1 MKKIISLIMIVNL
14 VFISSIIFIPNKA
27 SADNNPVI
35 DQYVTAKSV
44 TKNKDGTITI
54 ESIS

>member
-14 VFISSIIFIPNKA
+14 VFISSIIFIPKKA

-35 DQYVTAKSV
+35 DQYDDSLNYGHSKLGVYKV
-44 TKNKDGTITI
+44 
-54 ESIS
+54 